1 MLQASSH
8 ATDMPESRA
17 QEMSAW
23 RLRYALMLTD
33 SLSSILFDARRNT
46 CHCLLLNYWVRC
58 GGLQVG
64 RLIRPNRSLS
74 TCRECH
80 LASAV
85 RCCHYTTELV
95 AEYFAN
101 QANKVTTLP
110 PGFRGSLQGSGCIP
124 VAGSKQKGGSVRL

>member
-1 MLQASSH
+1 MLQESSH

-64 RLIRPNRSLS
+64 LS
-74 TCRECH
+74 TPLTSQRPISTCCECH
-80 LASAV
+80 LASFV
-85 RCCHYTTELV
+85 CCCQYT
-95 AEYFAN
+95 Y
-101 QANKVTTLP
+101 
-110 PGFRGSLQGSGCIP
+110 PGF
-124 VAGSKQKGGSVRL
+124 

>member
-1 MLQASSH
+1 MRLMLQASSH

-64 RLIRPNRSLS
+64 RLTRPTGAPQLAVSVIWHQLYGVAITQQNWLLS
-74 TCRECH
+74 T
-80 LASAV
+80 SPIKP
-85 RCCHYTTELV
+85 T
-95 AEYFAN
+95 
-101 QANKVTTLP
+101 K
-110 PGFRGSLQGSGCIP
+110 
-124 VAGSKQKGGSVRL
+124 

>member
-1 MLQASSH
+1 MLQESSC
-8 ATDMPESRA
+8 ATDMPENRA

-64 RLIRPNRSLS
+64 LLISPTSQRSLT
-74 TCRECH
+74 TCCECH

-85 RCCHYTTELV
+85 
-95 AEYFAN
+95 
-101 QANKVTTLP
+101 
-110 PGFRGSLQGSGCIP
+110 
-124 VAGSKQKGGSVRL
+124 